1 MRNVTEPI
9 AAGVYFAPEAHQG
22 YEAQGL
28 DYFEG
33 YFCSRS
39 ACLGAAPWSVVCAAF
54 AAFKPAAV
62 EAAVT
67 SGWAKTTPAPMLAAR
82 EAGADRAARTARRRR
97 RSIRPTSSGRPRSS
111 SPAATASTRPG
122 RALFAGLSILDRPT
136 TPFGALWRAAD
147 LVREHRG
154 DGHIAAWMPHVDS
167 TEITVMTELAWG
179 IPPRSYVF
187 TRGWNEDEVDAAY
200 ARLTDAAWSPTA
212 RSPTRAREL
221 RSHIERTTDESTSAV
236 IDRIGDD
243 FDELIALL
251 TPMAEA
257 IVTGGGYPTSP
268 KNLRVIRLSAAT
280 PYHRRHEPAMGPR
293 TGAARSGPRR
303 RVHRLERRRRRRERR
318 GRLARARATARPSSP
333 ASTSR
338 STSTSRP
345 SGPTVTL
352 VDGVTPRP
360 HVAGVLAARRRDP
373 RRRARPRAASPAPS
387 RTATGAASATR

>member
-1 MRNVTEPI
+1 MSDRELHRRARALRNVTEPI

-62 EAAVT
+62 ESSVT
-67 SGWAKTTPAPMLAAR
+67 KGWAKTTPAPMLAAR
-82 EAGADRAARTARRRR
+82 EAGATAQLERLVGPAVDPADVVRATE
-97 RSIRPTSSGRPRSS
+97 ILF
-111 SPAATASTRPG
+111 AASDGVDPSG

-136 TPFGALWRAAD
+136 TTFGALWRSAD

-154 DGHIAAWMPHVDS
+154 DGHIAAWIPHVDS
-167 TEITVMTELAWG
+167 TEITVLTELAWR

-187 TRGWNEDEVDAAY
+187 TRGWNEAEVDAAY
-200 ARLTDAAWSPTA
+200 ARLADRGLVADGGLTDAGT
-212 RSPTRAREL
+212 EL

-236 IDRIGDD
+236 MERVGDD
-243 FDELIALL
+243 FDELIGLL

-268 KNLRVIRLSAAT
+268 KNLRV
-280 PYHRRHEPAMGPR
+280 
-293 TGAARSGPRR
+293 TG
-303 RVHRLERRRRRRERR
+303 
-318 GRLARARATARPSSP
+318 
-333 ASTSR
+333 
-338 STSTSRP
+338 
-345 SGPTVTL
+345 
-352 VDGVTPRP
+352 
-360 HVAGVLAARRRDP
+360 
-373 RRRARPRAASPAPS
+373 
-387 RTATGAASATR
+387 

>member
-1 MRNVTEPI
+1 MSQLHERARTLRNVTEPI
-9 AAGVYFAPEAHQG
+9 AAGVYFAPEAHEG

-67 SGWAKTTPAPMLAAR
+67 SGWQKTTPAPMLAAR
-82 EAGADRAARTARRRR
+82 EAGATAQLERLVGDSVEPSGVERATEILYAGSAGVDP
-97 RSIRPTSSGRPRSS
+97 S
-111 SPAATASTRPG
+111 G

-136 TPFGALWRAAD
+136 TSFGALWRSAD

-167 TEITVMTELAWG
+167 TEITVLTELAWG

-187 TRGWNEDEVDAAY
+187 TRGWSEEEVDAAY
-200 ARLTDAAWSPTA
+200 ARLTDRGLIADGALTA
-212 RSPTRAREL
+212 EGKEL

-236 IDRIGDD
+236 MDRIGDD
-243 FDELIALL
+243 YDELIALL
-251 TPMAEA
+251 TPIAEA

-268 KNLRVIRLSAAT
+268 KNLRV
-280 PYHRRHEPAMGPR
+280 
-293 TGAARSGPRR
+293 SG
-303 RVHRLERRRRRRERR
+303 
-318 GRLARARATARPSSP
+318 
-333 ASTSR
+333 
-338 STSTSRP
+338 
-345 SGPTVTL
+345 
-352 VDGVTPRP
+352 
-360 HVAGVLAARRRDP
+360 
-373 RRRARPRAASPAPS
+373 
-387 RTATGAASATR
+387 

>member
-1 MRNVTEPI
+1 MSQLHERARTLRNVTEPI
-9 AAGVYFAPEAHQG
+9 AAGVYFAPEAHEG

-67 SGWAKTTPAPMLAAR
+67 SGWQKTTPAPMLAAR
-82 EAGADRAARTARRRR
+82 EAGATAQLERLVGDSVEPSGVERATEILYAGSAGVDP
-97 RSIRPTSSGRPRSS
+97 S
-111 SPAATASTRPG
+111 G

-136 TPFGALWRAAD
+136 TSFGALWRSAD

-167 TEITVMTELAWG
+167 TEITVLTELAWG

-187 TRGWNEDEVDAAY
+187 TRGWSEEEVDAAY
-200 ARLTDAAWSPTA
+200 ARLTDRGLVADGALTA
-212 RSPTRAREL
+212 EGKEL

-236 IDRIGDD
+236 MDRIGDD
-243 FDELIALL
+243 YDELIALL
-251 TPMAEA
+251 TPIAEA

-268 KNLRVIRLSAAT
+268 KNLRV
-280 PYHRRHEPAMGPR
+280 
-293 TGAARSGPRR
+293 SG
-303 RVHRLERRRRRRERR
+303 
-318 GRLARARATARPSSP
+318 
-333 ASTSR
+333 
-338 STSTSRP
+338 
-345 SGPTVTL
+345 
-352 VDGVTPRP
+352 
-360 HVAGVLAARRRDP
+360 
-373 RRRARPRAASPAPS
+373 
-387 RTATGAASATR
+387 

>member
-1 MRNVTEPI
+1 MSELHERARALRNVTEPI
-9 AAGVYFAPEAHQG
+9 AAGVYFAPEAHRG
-22 YEAQGL
+22 YEEQGL

-62 EAAVT
+62 ESSVT
-67 SGWAKTTPAPMLAAR
+67 NGWAKTTPAAMLAAR
-82 EAGADRAARTARRRR
+82 EAGATAQLERLVGPAVGPDDVARATE
-97 RSIRPTSSGRPRSS
+97 ILF
-111 SPAATASTRPG
+111 AASDGVDPSG

-136 TPFGALWRAAD
+136 TPFGALWRSAD

-167 TEITVMTELAWG
+167 TEITVMTELVWG

-200 ARLTDAAWSPTA
+200 ARLTERGLVADGTLTDAGT
-212 RSPTRAREL
+212 EL
-221 RSHIERTTDESTSAV
+221 RNHIERTTDESTRAV
-236 IDRIGDD
+236 TDRIGDD

-268 KNLRVIRLSAAT
+268 KNLRV
-280 PYHRRHEPAMGPR
+280 
-293 TGAARSGPRR
+293 SG
-303 RVHRLERRRRRRERR
+303 
-318 GRLARARATARPSSP
+318 
-333 ASTSR
+333 
-338 STSTSRP
+338 
-345 SGPTVTL
+345 
-352 VDGVTPRP
+352 
-360 HVAGVLAARRRDP
+360 
-373 RRRARPRAASPAPS
+373 
-387 RTATGAASATR
+387 

>member
-1 MRNVTEPI
+1 MSEELQQRARTLRNVTEPI
-9 AAGVYFAPEAHQG
+9 AAGVYFAPEAHRG

-82 EAGADRAARTARRRR
+82 EAGATAQLERLVGDRAE
-97 RSIRPTSSGRPRSS
+97 
-111 SPAATASTRPG
+111 PAAVERATEILYAASDGVDPSG

-136 TPFGALWRAAD
+136 TRFGALWRSAD

-167 TEITVMTELAWG
+167 TEITVLTELAWG

-187 TRGWNEDEVDAAY
+187 TRGWNEEEVDAAY
-200 ARLTDAAWSPTA
+200 ERLTERGLVADGALTDAG
-212 RSPTRAREL
+212 REL

-236 IDRIGDD
+236 MHRIGDD
-243 FDELIALL
+243 YDELIGLL
-251 TPMAEA
+251 APIAEA
-257 IVTGGGYPTSP
+257 IVAGGGYPTSP
-268 KNLRVIRLSAAT
+268 KNLRV
-280 PYHRRHEPAMGPR
+280 
-293 TGAARSGPRR
+293 SG
-303 RVHRLERRRRRRERR
+303 
-318 GRLARARATARPSSP
+318 
-333 ASTSR
+333 
-338 STSTSRP
+338 
-345 SGPTVTL
+345 
-352 VDGVTPRP
+352 
-360 HVAGVLAARRRDP
+360 
-373 RRRARPRAASPAPS
+373 
-387 RTATGAASATR
+387 